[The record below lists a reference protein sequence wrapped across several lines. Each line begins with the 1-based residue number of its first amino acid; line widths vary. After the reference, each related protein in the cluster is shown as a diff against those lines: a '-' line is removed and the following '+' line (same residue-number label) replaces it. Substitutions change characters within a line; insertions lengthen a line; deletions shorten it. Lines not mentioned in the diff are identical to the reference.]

1 MTFFS
6 QTRFAIV
13 VSRKEDYRNQVES
26 STLMFI
32 SSFGLPLSVP
42 AMVGFPV
49 DTPDPLNAMPKRRQ
63 SRIDSL
69 GRTTI
74 KSPFLKR

>member
-1 MTFFS
+1 MTSVS

-13 VSRKEDYRNQVES
+13 VSRKEDHRNQVES

-42 AMVGFPV
+42 AIVGFIAG
-49 DTPDPLNAMPKRRQ
+49 TPDPLNAMAKRRQ
-63 SRIDSL
+63 SCIDSL
-69 GRTTI
+69 GRTAI
-74 KSPFLKR
+74 KSLFLKK